1 MCSGDAG
8 NIELESMASIKE
20 EIVSSWPPLAEQ
32 SHNKFFANRLSS
44 RTQQATQNESSDS
57 TSPATIVQLNKY
69 FVSNVSSIRHVDGT
83 APYEIPSTASSM
95 KAHAKQRN
103 GTHSAVLHKS
113 PNATVSSASVLVK
126 PNRTALTHFQIGQTQ
141 LIQSKNIRTE
151 SPPKMNDILESLS
164 VSSSKHLHHDH
175 RYVIY
180 TIVQQLYTKDE

>member
-1 MCSGDAG
+1 
-8 NIELESMASIKE
+8 MASIKE

-32 SHNKFFANRLSS
+32 SHNKFFANRLPS
-44 RTQQATQNESSDS
+44 RTQQSAQNESSDS
-57 TSPATIVQLNKY
+57 TSPATIIQVNKY
-69 FVSNVSSIRHVDGT
+69 FVSNVSSIRNVNGT
-83 APYEIPSTASSM
+83 PANGIPSTAPSI
-95 KAHAKQRN
+95 KAHAKHRN
-103 GTHSAVLHKS
+103 GTHSSVMHKS
-113 PNATVSSASVLVK
+113 PNGTVSSTAVLAK

-180 TIVQQLYTKDE
+180 RIVLQMQRINDC